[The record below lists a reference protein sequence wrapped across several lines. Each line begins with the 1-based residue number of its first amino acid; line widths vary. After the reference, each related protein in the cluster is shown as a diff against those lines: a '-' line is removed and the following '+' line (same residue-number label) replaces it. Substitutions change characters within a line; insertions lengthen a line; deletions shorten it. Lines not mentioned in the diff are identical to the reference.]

1 MASGGGGAW
10 KVAYAD
16 FVTAMMAFFLV
27 MWIVAQDKSIKTEV
41 SHYFV
46 DPLGNH
52 PIGRPS
58 KSSSQGSLIETST
71 SGSVPE
77 AESVAV
83 GRGRH
88 SNSDEKRDSQATVMV
103 EKWLRTDDEQLDY
116 WIEKA
121 QATRKAVV
129 KKSTIVTSQSE
140 IEEEAAQKLASEMK
154 NEVESKIPKECE
166 GIYRDMLIE
175 SLQHIKWQEVAED
188 IMTY

>member
-1 MASGGGGAW
+1 MAGGGGGAW

-27 MWIVAQDKSIKTEV
+27 MWIVSQDKKVKNAV

-46 DPLGNH
+46 DPMGNQ

-58 KSSSQGSLIETST
+58 KNSSRGSMIETSNGGVPNST
-71 SGSVPE
+71 SL
-77 AESVAV
+77 AA

-88 SNSDEKRDSQATVMV
+88 SNSDQQRASQATAMV
-103 EKWLRTDDEQLDY
+103 ENWLRTDSDQLDQ

-121 QATRKAVV
+121 EKTREKVV
-129 KKSTIVTSQSE
+129 KKSTIVTSQDE
-140 IEEEAAQKLASEMK
+140 IDEETARRLAADMKEEMEA
-154 NEVESKIPKECE
+154 KIPAGCD
-166 GIYRDMLIE
+166 GIYKDMLIE

-188 IMTY
+188 VMTY